1 MMSRRPGSK
10 RLVPH
15 APRWLTRWWLNRS
28 IRSKGLVVIAI
39 PLIALTVIAA
49 TGLALEANERQARAV
64 SVAASNLRTAA
75 EAVLIDAL
83 DAETGIRGYAATG
96 DAFFLAPYQQAL
108 SQAAADNKSFR
119 AAAADDGADRQWQAA
134 NATETQVLATLAVVR
149 RDVGVAGQALLPLL
163 LAGKMHMDL
172 LRSQIGDLVTETSA
186 VVTTR
191 RADITGQEI
200 AIEELNIVGLVL
212 GLVAGIAGMALF
224 TLGISR
230 RITAAAADAQRLGEG
245 QPVQSSDR
253 SRDAIGHLSNS
264 LARAGQLL
272 DSRTA
277 ELTAARDEA
286 VLATRT
292 KNTFMSRTSH
302 ELRTPLNSILG
313 FAQLLAMSDLGE
325 EDRDSAGRILEAG
338 RHLLA
343 LINEIIDIARI
354 ESGKL
359 SLSLEPISLVTLVQE
374 TCQLMAPLAAARS
387 ITISQDCPRTGLAA
401 LADWQRLS
409 QVLVNLLSN
418 AVKYNRE
425 GGTIAVTCREDGAD
439 QVSLVV
445 ADTGPGIAQENL
457 ERIFVPFERAGAEF
471 SGVEGTGIGLPLA
484 KALTEAMGGQLTVSS
499 VPGEGS
505 AFAVRLRRAPYIV
518 PAPRGETAPAAPGA
532 PAGAGLSLLYIEDN
546 PANTEV
552 IARFIE
558 TRPNSRLKAAMS
570 GQAGLDCAVRERPD
584 VILLDVHLPDIPGD
598 LVLNQLK
605 ARPATAAI
613 PVVILSADATPVVMR
628 RLLSAGAVA
637 YLTKPVDLA
646 ELGRLLDTLGGHV
659 HRQRLRDA
667 ERHRPEAGDR
677 TEPEPGDTERPVP

>member
-1 MMSRRPGSK
+1 MSRPPGSK
-10 RLVPH
+10 RRVP
-15 APRWLTRWWLNRS
+15 PVPGWLSRWWLDRS

-39 PLIALTVIAA
+39 PLIALTVIASA
-49 TGLALEANERQARAV
+49 SLALEANERQVRAV
-64 SVAASNLRTAA
+64 STHASNLRTAA
-75 EAVLIDAL
+75 EAVLVDAL
-83 DAETGIRGYAATG
+83 NAETGVRGYAATG
-96 DAFFLAPYQQAL
+96 DPFFLKPYQLAL
-108 SQAAADNKSFR
+108 GQAAADNRSFR
-119 AAAADDGADRQWQAA
+119 AAAAADGAYRQWQAA
-134 NATETQVLATLAVVR
+134 NATETQVLATLAFVR

-172 LRSQIGDLVTETSA
+172 LRSQIGDLVSRADA

-212 GLVAGIAGMALF
+212 GVLAGIAGIALF

-245 QPVQSSDR
+245 QPVQPSDR
-253 SRDAIGHLSNS
+253 SRDAIGHLSDS
-264 LARAGQLL
+264 LTRAGQLL

-277 ELTAARDEA
+277 ELTAARDQA

-313 FAQLLAMSDLGE
+313 FAQLLAMSDLSE

-359 SLSLEPISLVTLVQE
+359 SLSLEPISLLTLVE
-374 TCQLMAPLAAARS
+374 DTSQLMAPLAAARS
-387 ITISQDCPRTGLAA
+387 ITISQDCPRTGLAVQ
-401 LADWQRLS
+401 ADQQRLS

-425 GGTIAVTCREDGAD
+425 GGTIAVTCREEGAD

-445 ADTGPGIAQENL
+445 ADTGPGIAEENL
-457 ERIFVPFERAGAEF
+457 ERIFVPFERVGAEF

-505 AFAVRLRRAPYIV
+505 AFTVSLRRAPYIV

-552 IARFIE
+552 IARFMV
-558 TRPNSRLKAAMS
+558 TRPSSRLKIAMS
-570 GQAGLDCAVRERPD
+570 GQAGLDCAVREVPD

-598 LVLNQLK
+598 LVLNELK
-605 ARPATAAI
+605 SRPATAAI

-628 RLLSAGAVA
+628 RMLSAGAVA
-637 YLTKPVDLA
+637 YLTKPVDLS
-646 ELGRLLDTLGGHV
+646 ELGGLLDNLAQHARR
-659 HRQRLRDA
+659 HRLQAA
-667 ERHRPEAGDR
+667 ERHRAEAGDR
-677 TEPEPGDTERPVP
+677 PEPEPGDAERPGP